1 MGRLIIASNR
11 VPESDGGIGA
21 GGLVVA
27 VRAAFEHSDG
37 LWFGWSGKFANSSS
51 EHATVTET
59 DGFTLATIDL
69 THNEVEGYY
78 EGFANRTLWPA
89 HHGRLDLMRINHD
102 DYLTYRRVNARFA
115 EALQPLLKTGDTIWV
130 HDYHLMPL
138 GAELRRLGVSAKLG
152 FFLHIPFPH
161 KDVWAALPWHSELL
175 DDLCAYDLV
184 GFQTPDCQVNFSE
197 AVQGREADAAGDRP
211 FRGHNAGR
219 EPQSGCFPISIDTKG
234 FAALAAS
241 PQAERWRQHF
251 ANCMGNRSWAIGVER
266 LDYTK
271 GLAERLKSFETL
283 LYQAPELH
291 GKLSLVQIA
300 APSRENVAEYQATL
314 ATLDRLSGR
323 INGRFGRLDWTPIH
337 YINRSFTHTQLAA
350 LYRVCR
356 IGVITP
362 LRDGMNLVAKEYVA
376 AQDPRDPGVLILS
389 KFAGAAREMP
399 DALIVNPY
407 DARDVAGAM
416 QAAYKMTQDERRYR
430 WAGLMSRLEEHDV
443 HRWCND
449 FLSALA
455 PVQSTADVT
464 AAAD

>member
-11 VPESDGGIGA
+11 VPESDGCISA

-51 EHATVTET
+51 DRATITET
-59 DGFTLATIDL
+59 DDFTLATVDL

-89 HHGRLDLMRINHD
+89 HHGRLDLMRIDHD
-102 DYLTYRRVNARFA
+102 DYLTYRQVNARFA
-115 EALQPLLKTGDTIWV
+115 NALQPLLQTGDTIWV
-130 HDYHLMPL
+130 HDYHLIPL

-161 KDVWAALPWHSELL
+161 KDVWAALPWHGELL
-175 DDLCAYDLV
+175 DALCAYDLI
-184 GFQTPDCQVNFSE
+184 GFQTPDCQINFSE
-197 AVQGREADAAGDRP
+197 AVQTQGVAGGDRG
-211 FRGHNAGR
+211 FDGCNAGR

-251 ANCMGNRSWAIGVER
+251 GSCMGKRSWAIGVER

-314 ATLDRLSGR
+314 ATLDRLAGR

-376 AQDPRDPGVLILS
+376 AQDPADPGVLILS

-416 QAAYKMTQDERRYR
+416 QAAFKMSKEERRY
-430 WAGLMSRLEEHDV
+430 
-443 HRWCND
+443 
-449 FLSALA
+449 
-455 PVQSTADVT
+455 Q
-464 AAAD
+464 